1 MKYPMC
7 EWKCP
12 FYSLKITIWYLNFSL
27 KRNQWPSHWWV
38 TWTFQLIYRICAE
51 YGQCFKITCVVV
63 ETSNLVHAILK
74 IIIKIKETMMILN
87 SISKIFTRSFTKIG
101 THTTLKGTSLQL
113 LKISIFLK
121 AIKKK
126 KKKVPH

>member
-1 MKYPMC
+1 
-7 EWKCP
+7 
-12 FYSLKITIWYLNFSL
+12 
-27 KRNQWPSHWWV
+27 
-38 TWTFQLIYRICAE
+38 
-51 YGQCFKITCVVV
+51 
-63 ETSNLVHAILK
+63 
-74 IIIKIKETMMILN
+74 MILN